1 MGLRSRAEQRKVP
14 GGAPGDPAGAEQ
26 GGAAGSGGGGPDRDG
41 ALLLVQA
48 GRDEL
53 KRGSQG
59 IGFGL
64 LAKTPLNYSRP
75 AKRNHLRRRRI
86 QNLIYD
92 ALERPRGWA
101 LLYHAFV

>member
-1 MGLRSRAEQRKVP
+1 MGLRSRMEQRKAP
-14 GGAPGDPAGAEQ
+14 TGAPGDPVGAEQ
-26 GGAAGSGGGGPDRDG
+26 GGTASGPDRDG